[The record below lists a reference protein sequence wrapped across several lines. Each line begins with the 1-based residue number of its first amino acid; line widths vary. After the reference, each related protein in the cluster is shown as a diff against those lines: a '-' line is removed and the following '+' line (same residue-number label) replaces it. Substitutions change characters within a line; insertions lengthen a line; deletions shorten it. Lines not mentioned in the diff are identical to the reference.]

1 MALKLCTEFSIGD
14 EARSRGVD
22 LFKTLSVYNLRH
34 WFDGST
40 AGIALDLDT
49 PVVALVNVDGY
60 TKIFASKCKEIDLY
74 VEKLLWSLGI
84 YEDISGFQSIA
95 SRDPLLSRFS
105 IEWSGWRL
113 RSSDLWWA
121 LVIGVCQQNASFR
134 QGWSMVIN
142 IVDIY
147 GRAVELENNGEVVLP
162 HIQVI

>member
-40 AGIALDLDT
+40 AKIVLDLDI

-60 TKIFASKCKEIDLY
+60 TKIFASNCKEIDLY
-74 VEKLLWSLGI
+74 VKKLLWSLGI
-84 YEDISGFQSIA
+84 YEDISSFQSIA

-113 RSSDLWWA
+113 RSSDL
-121 LVIGVCQQNASFR
+121 V
-134 QGWSMVIN
+134 
-142 IVDIY
+142 
-147 GRAVELENNGEVVLP
+147 
-162 HIQVI
+162 